1 MQRPV
6 FTPPTPTE
14 SGLPIA
20 PRGPRLTAAA
30 PTPRAPLPVTRPLTP
45 TEFNTALV
53 HLYRGEVTR
62 ANTWRMRLDGITNWA
77 VLTTGA
83 TLSFAFSSPANTPV
97 MILLNSLLIM
107 FFLFIEARRYRF
119 YDLWRTRVRVME
131 TEFFADMLAPQP
143 DTDDGKEHWRELL
156 AKDLMEPHFNISLW
170 DAMGRR
176 LRRNYMWIFVLLAL
190 SWVVKVG
197 IHPTVA
203 MTFDEFYARAAV
215 GPLPSWF
222 MLVFGALFNAGLIFL
237 AFFST
242 SVMEF
247 GGEIL
252 SRSEARD
259 KMGGGAIEP
268 GEHKAL

>member
-6 FTPPTPTE
+6 FTPPKPSE
-14 SGLPIA
+14 SA
-20 PRGPRLTAAA
+20 QRGPRMTAAA

-45 TEFNTALV
+45 NEFNTALV

-62 ANTWRMRLDGITNWA
+62 ANTWRMRLDGTTNWA

-83 TLSFAFSSPANTPV
+83 TLSFAFSSPNNTPV
-97 MILLNSLLIM
+97 MILLNSLLII

-143 DTDDGKEHWRELL
+143 NHDDGKEHWRELL
-156 AKDLMEPHFNISLW
+156 ARDLIEPHFNISLL

-176 LRRNYMWIFVLLAL
+176 LRRNYLWIFGLLAL
-190 SWVVKVG
+190 SWVIKIG
-197 IHPTVA
+197 IHPTLA
-203 MTFDEFYARAAV
+203 LSFNDFYRRAAV

-222 MLVFGALFNAGLIFL
+222 MFLFGAVFNISLIFI
-237 AFFST
+237 AFFSNR
-242 SVMEF
+242 VMDMA
-247 GGEIL
+247 GEIV
-252 SRSEARD
+252 SRDEARD
-259 KMGGGAIEP
+259 KMGTGN
-268 GEHKAL
+268 